1 MIRLK
6 GYANKVLVRL
16 ILKNIKNYVGNYFT
30 PSPRDTLIQII
41 IKAVRAIFEYF
52 RYASEP

>member
-30 PSPRDTLIQII
+30 PSSRDTLIQII

-52 RYASEP
+52 